1 MNRLQ
6 RLARESHAPARL
18 VHAERRLADAVFAVL
33 THDESSVRWQ
43 SVLNAAVEI
52 ESLQVAG
59 TAIEADPI
67 PKLNPQWVAATHD
80 NSVEFR
86 LALAMG
92 SAAGGFTRERKP
104 FDSIRHNW
112 LPLERG
118 ARRFHVS
125 DKRLVN
131 DPRVVATGRD
141 AVADCG
147 AIVQRRLIDAEGAS
161 QRTLPLKSAWGCG
174 ARLSD
179 LAQMIDGHVDL
190 DRVLKLSRAL
200 MAMDWPLWNDRYRD
214 FLPKSPPS
222 NKHEHPDEVWLA
234 LRLACLPWPVTD
246 GLDIRAESGVVRRL
260 ISGDASAAVQIA
272 IRRLQASGLRV
283 PFQAAIADAD
293 TARLWAAALAFP
305 ISRFSAKRAVE
316 ILVPQ
321 YFGESH
327 A

>member
-1 MNRLQ
+1 MFQ
-6 RLARESHAPARL
+6 
-18 VHAERRLADAVFAVL
+18 
-33 THDESSVRWQ
+33 
-43 SVLNAAVEI
+43 
-52 ESLQVAG
+52 
-59 TAIEADPI
+59 
-67 PKLNPQWVAATHD
+67 
-80 NSVEFR
+80 
-86 LALAMG
+86 
-92 SAAGGFTRERKP
+92 
-104 FDSIRHNW
+104 
-112 LPLERG
+112 
-118 ARRFHVS
+118 

-321 YFGESH
+321 YFGESSCLTFLLSTTPTGCCSPYH
-327 A
+327 CNRFKVTDFSRPGSPTLVRRTYQTQGGAKASCRKCPEHGKPAGNCLLGWGG